1 MSGLCGG
8 NLSEIAKISCEK
20 VHPALKKCKFRIA
33 SDVTNPLLGE
43 NGAVAVFAPQK
54 GATPE
59 MMPLLE
65 NGLANLR
72 NVLYLQGMI
81 SDDVPGDGAAGGL
94 GLGLRAFCVAV
105 PESGAK
111 LAIKLTRLEEKL
123 SGADLVITGEGCSDE
138 QTENGKLCSEL
149 ALFCKNHGVPCYLL
163 SGKITEN
170 PGDLFAG
177 YLATVP
183 VEMPF
188 EEIKPRSAE
197 LLYAATVKFARDV
210 IKK

>member
-8 NLSEIAKISCEK
+8 NLSEISKISCEN
-20 VHPALKKCKFRIA
+20 VHPLLKICKFRIA

-72 NVLYLQGMI
+72 NILYLQGMI
-81 SDDVPGDGAAGGL
+81 HEDVPGDGAAGGL
-94 GLGLRAFCVAV
+94 GLGLRAFCSAV

-111 LAIKLTRLEEKL
+111 LAINLTRLEEKL
-123 SGADLVITGEGCSDE
+123 SGADFVITGEGCSDA

-149 ALFCKNHGVPCYLL
+149 ALFCKAHDVPCYLL

-170 PGDLFAG
+170 PGELFAG

-197 LLYAATVKFARDV
+197 LLYDAAVKFAEE
-210 IKK
+210 ITGK

>member
-1 MSGLCGG
+1 
-8 NLSEIAKISCEK
+8 
-20 VHPALKKCKFRIA
+20 
-33 SDVTNPLLGE
+33 
-43 NGAVAVFAPQK
+43 
-54 GATPE
+54 

-65 NGLANLR
+65 EGLANLR
-72 NVLYLQGMI
+72 NVLYQQGLI

-94 GLGLRAFCVAV
+94 GLGLRAFCAAV

-111 LAIKLTRLEEKL
+111 LAIKLTCLEEKL
-123 SGADLVITGEGCSDE
+123 KNADLVITGEGCSDA

-149 ALFCKNHGVPCYLL
+149 AIFCKSHGVPCYLL
-163 SGKITEN
+163 SGKITAD

-188 EEIKPRSAE
+188 DEIEPRSAE
-197 LLYAATVKFARDV
+197 LLFEAAVTFSRKYCL
-210 IKK
+210 